1 VTSSCSILTNNNA
14 DPCKKES
21 AGAGNGGL
29 GTSANEQYRI
39 FHNSAR
45 RAHCRVVGVGIF
57 LVLLAPMLSAS
68 VLLAEEG
75 VPLGTL
81 GPHYLPVPSPSFDLT
96 KSKYVIGNHTYD
108 IPRNY
113 IRTTAKERDGG
124 LSLVSMQALLPEM
137 SGLSRDNAR
146 CFRNFQDPCN
156 NGVVTIGLERGEV
169 TPYSEQIT
177 NIRKISRPDI
187 KRVCGFEYY
196 EDTTLEINR
205 NGFRWLFKDFGDG
218 LGGIVL
224 RCPKEASMSSI
235 ACNADE
241 NTGDGNSFYYVFH
254 RDKMCSWSE
263 VRAKVHYLIGSFKQE
278 QVQ

>member
-1 VTSSCSILTNNNA
+1 MPILLSTI
-14 DPCKKES
+14 
-21 AGAGNGGL
+21 GRGGERGGV
-29 GTSANEQYRI
+29 GTSANGQFRI
-39 FHNSAR
+39 FNNGSCRAGR
-45 RAHCRVVGVGIF
+45 RVAGAVIF
-57 LVLLAPMLSAS
+57 LGVVAQTFCAS
-68 VLLAEEG
+68 ISRAEEG

-81 GPHYLPVPSPSFDLT
+81 GPHYLPVPSPSFDTT

-124 LSLVSMQALLPEM
+124 LSLVSMQALLAEM
-137 SGLSRDNAR
+137 PGLSRDNAH

-156 NGVVTIGLERGEV
+156 NEVVTIGLKRGEI

-177 NIRKISRPDI
+177 NISEMSRPDT

-196 EDTTLEINR
+196 EDKTLEINR

-218 LGGIVL
+218 LGGVIL

-235 ACNADE
+235 ACNAYE
-241 NTGDGNSFYYVFH
+241 NTGDGNSFYYVFY
-254 RDKMCSWSE
+254 REKMCSWGE
-263 VRAKVHYLIGSFKQE
+263 VRAKVHRLIKSFKQE
-278 QVQ
+278 QVR